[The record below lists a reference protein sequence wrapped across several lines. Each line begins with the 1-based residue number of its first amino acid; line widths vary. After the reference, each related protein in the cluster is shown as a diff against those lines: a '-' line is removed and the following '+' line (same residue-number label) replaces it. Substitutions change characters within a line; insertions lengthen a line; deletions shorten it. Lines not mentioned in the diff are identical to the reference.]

1 MNVTTINRPTKIQRV
16 FDYMAEGR
24 TLTPGMARSRFRVRN
39 IRATM
44 SDLRGAFDRFG
55 MASMSFVRC
64 EMARVTTVCVTL
76 VVAKLYSLAFRNPPQ
91 ILRWVF

>member
-55 MASMSFVRC
+55 YGFDVIR
-64 EMARVTTVCVTL
+64 EM
-76 VVAKLYSLAFRNPPQ
+76 RNGKSHYR
-91 ILRWVF
+91 LRNTRRR